1 MLFSIMFLS
10 VAVEYNLSATVL
22 IFPVILVLVSIPMI
36 RAARVKTEV
45 YYEEKTEVSDIEM
58 QQQRKKKLQQQK
70 KKLKL
75 KKK

>member
-1 MLFSIMFLS
+1 
-10 VAVEYNLSATVL
+10 
-22 IFPVILVLVSIPMI
+22 VSIPMI

-58 QQQRKKKLQQQK
+58 QQQGKKKLQQQR

-75 KKK
+75 KK